1 MKLSESIKPITYFKA
16 HSAEVLSHLDQ
27 DGNALVITQNGE
39 AKAVLMGIR
48 EYERLKDAI
57 ALMQLLAQ
65 SERSIREGRG
75 KTLNEGF
82 EELWKKIDH
91 EEQEG

>member
-16 HSAEVLSHLDQ
+16 HSAEVINHLDQ

-39 AKAVLMGIR
+39 AKAVVMGIR

-57 ALMQLLAQ
+57 ALMQLLVQ

-75 KTLNEGF
+75 KTLDDGF

>member
-1 MKLSESIKPITYFKA
+1 MKLSEVIKPITYFKA
-16 HSAEVLSHLDQ
+16 HSAEVIGHLDQ
-27 DGNALVITQNGE
+27 DGNPLVITQNGE
-39 AKAVLMGIR
+39 AKAVIMGIR

-75 KTLNEGF
+75 KTLDEGF

>member
-16 HSAEVLSHLDQ
+16 HSAEVIGHLDQ

-39 AKAVLMGIR
+39 AKAVIMGIR

-75 KTLNEGF
+75 KTLDEGF

-91 EEQEG
+91 EEQDG

>member
-1 MKLSESIKPITYFKA
+1 MKLSESIKPITYVKA
-16 HSAEVLSHLDQ
+16 HSAEVLDHLDQ

-75 KTLNEGF
+75 KTLDEGF

>member
-16 HSAEVLSHLDQ
+16 HSAEVIDHLDQ

-39 AKAVLMGIR
+39 AKAVVMGIR

-65 SERSIREGRG
+65 SERSIRNGHG
-75 KTLNEGF
+75 KILDEGF

-91 EEQEG
+91 EERER